1 MENSWNIQIVQIS
14 NPQTGERACQSL
26 LTSKTLQIII
36 CEGVGKLESCC
47 DSPGS
52 EDFTRS
58 KIPKNRTGLLRGLRM
73 FENFEMVWG
82 QKVFEETCHQPSDF
96 WSTCVPRCSMALMSF
111 FPDLVIGSAST
122 SAASHARHQ
131 NCKRLRWL
139 RRSKILRSRAPEPTP
154 ESQMHIRLWGNHK
167 AAWHLRIRLRYMFKK
182 GHSRQAKCLPSS
194 NQIGVLIV
202 FLPTVWLSQASLCH
216 YSILCTKFEDKILTE
231 II

>member
-1 MENSWNIQIVQIS
+1 MEYPNCPNIQSS
-14 NPQTGERACQSL
+14 NRGKGLPEPSDIENPPDHHLRRHWQVGELLWQSRL
-26 LTSKTLQIII
+26 R
-36 CEGVGKLESCC
+36 G
-47 DSPGS
+47 
-52 EDFTRS
+52 FTRS

-139 RRSKILRSRAPEPTP
+139 RRSKIFLSRAPEPTP

-216 YSILCTKFEDKILTE
+216 YSILCTKFEDKKLTE